1 MAPSLDTDRIGVRPS
16 LGAKLRA
23 FARAGR
29 MTSATFTDFLA
40 DLYGDRTCFLLDRPL
55 ETPYFEGSVISYR
68 ALNAL
73 VRRTASVLASL
84 GVRRGDRVALCTA
97 NRIELAFV
105 EFAAQRLGAVPVP
118 LNFMLTRG
126 EMAGLVRRSG
136 ARVMVVDRSVYKQ
149 SLEGVDLRAE
159 LGSVERWVMVTAKD
173 PPPGFERFDALMA
186 AAREDAAGAPADVAD
201 ADPAVI
207 FFTAGTTGLPKGA
220 VLTSGALM
228 YALRRYVKVSA
239 LRPTSRTN
247 LSLMVMPLAH
257 IGGHQALLI
266 QMALASPMLLM
277 STFDPER
284 ILDLIERHRVTT
296 FAGIPTMFRML
307 LAAGAERRDLSS
319 VRLWGGG
326 GDAFPTDL
334 VRTFKRLS
342 PRGWFVTGYG
352 LAETAGQLTINP
364 LGLGDACVGWFL
376 PGVRARLVDESGRD
390 VKAGEVGELVV
401 KTPSIMQGYWDDAE
415 ATKKSIEDG
424 WFRTGDLMKK
434 GKYGLH
440 YFVAREKDMIK
451 VSGYSVFPAEVE
463 AILETHPDVEQSVV
477 VGLPHPV
484 KGTLPVAA
492 VVRRDGA
499 KTSEEELHVWAKD
512 KVARYRCP
520 RRIVFVDAI
529 ALNQAMKPLRRQVR
543 ADLLE
548 MGVEVESFAEQRP
561 RERSLE

>member
-1 MAPSLDTDRIGVRPS
+1 MALLDTSGIRIRPS
-16 LGAKLRA
+16 LRAKLRA
-23 FARAGR
+23 FAKARTI
-29 MTSATFTDFLA
+29 TSATFTDVLA
-40 DLYGDRTCFLLDRPL
+40 DVYGERTCFLLDRPL
-55 ETPYFEGSVISYR
+55 KTPYFEGSVLSYR

-73 VRRTASVLASL
+73 VRRTATVLKRL
-84 GVRRGDRVALCTA
+84 GVRPGDRVALCTA

-118 LNFMLTRG
+118 LNFMLTQG

-136 ARVMVVDRSVYKQ
+136 ARVMVVDRTVYHQ
-149 SLEGVDLRAE
+149 SLEGVDRRAE
-159 LGSVERWVMVTAKD
+159 LGNIEHWVMVTAKEA
-173 PPPGFERFDALMA
+173 PAGFVRFDELMA
-186 AAREDAAGAPADVAD
+186 RAEEDGAPAKVKDE
-201 ADPAVI
+201 DPAVI

-228 YALRRYVKVSA
+228 YALRRYIRVSA
-239 LRPTSRTN
+239 VRPTSGTN

-277 STFDPER
+277 STFDPEK
-284 ILDLIERHRVTT
+284 ILELIERYKVTT

-334 VRTFKRLS
+334 VQTFKKLS
-342 PRGWFVTGYG
+342 RRAWFVTGYG
-352 LAETAGQLTINP
+352 LAETSGQLTINP
-364 LGLGDACVGWFL
+364 LGIGDACVGWFL
-376 PGVRARLVDESGRD
+376 PGVGARLVGEDGRD
-390 VKAGEVGELVV
+390 VEAGEVGELLV
-401 KTPSIMQGYWDDAE
+401 KTPSIMRGYWDDAE
-415 ATKKSIEDG
+415 ATNKSMKDG

-492 VVRRDGA
+492 VVRRDGST
-499 KTSEEELHVWAKD
+499 TSEEELHAWAKD

-520 RRIVFVDAI
+520 RRIVFVESI

-548 MGVEVESFAEQRP
+548 LGIRVESFAEQRP
-561 RERSLE
+561 RERSVE